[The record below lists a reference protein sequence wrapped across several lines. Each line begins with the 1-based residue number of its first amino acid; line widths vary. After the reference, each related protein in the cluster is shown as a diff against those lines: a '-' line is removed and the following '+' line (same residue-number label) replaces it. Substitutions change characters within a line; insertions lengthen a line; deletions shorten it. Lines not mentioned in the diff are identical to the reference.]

1 MLFIVDVEKCELIP
15 QEFHSGLTM
24 SNIDSFGLMSYTFTR
39 FLLILFRV
47 LKRKWISLNIKLH
60 VKHKTELQLP

>member
-24 SNIDSFGLMSYTFTR
+24 SNIDSFGLMS
-39 FLLILFRV
+39 
-47 LKRKWISLNIKLH
+47 
-60 VKHKTELQLP
+60 